1 MNAEGAARQ
10 SQPQIPVL
18 DFARPAIEAAALWT
32 SPVFY
37 GWGVPRGDGHAVLV
51 LPGLGGGD
59 DYLGPMRRWLRRVG
73 YRSMR
78 SGLSRNPGWSL
89 ELVHQLTDIVADE
102 ARATG
107 KPVSIIGHSMGG
119 LIAHSIAARRP
130 DLVRRVITLG
140 APLLASQLAIPANVP
155 IAAIYSKSDPIVR
168 YPAALAREP
177 GARNIEVQGSHTG
190 LAVNRQVYA
199 ALGELLAEKPQRTL

>member
-1 MNAEGAARQ
+1 VAAAR
-10 SQPQIPVL
+10 
-18 DFARPAIEAAALWT
+18 
-32 SPVFY
+32 
-37 GWGVPRGDGHAVLV
+37 GVPVRA
-51 LPGLGGGD
+51 LGAD
-59 DYLGPMRRWLRRVG
+59 QE
-73 YRSMR
+73 S
-78 SGLSRNPGWSL
+78 GWSQ
-89 ELVHQLTDIVADE
+89 ELVQRLTEVVADE

-140 APLLASQLAIPANVP
+140 APLRASAMVMPASVP
-155 IAAIYSKSDPIVR
+155 IAAIYSRTDPIVR

-199 ALGELLAEKPQRTL
+199 AVGELLAEKPQQTL